1 MLLRSSCRSSISALF
16 CGSGCKVLRLLWGSC
31 AEAVAVLH
39 RRGKPVSGRLIYPRV
54 GEAVRVA
61 TKLGDHD
68 VVVTMLDLAKP
79 WPELTAR
86 LRGEVFGGLAG
97 CE

>member
-1 MLLRSSCRSSISALF
+1 M
-16 CGSGCKVLRLLWGSC
+16 LRLLWGSC

-39 RRGKPVSGRLIYPRV
+39 RRGKPVSGRLVYPRV
-54 GEAVRVA
+54 GEAVRVG
-61 TKLGDHD
+61 TKLGDHE
-68 VVVTMLDLAKP
+68 VVVTTLDLKLP